1 MSSTTR
7 LLLQEVEEYCR
18 SAGIAESTFGRQAV
32 NDGKLCNRL
41 RAGKNITLE
50 TAQRVHDYIHQQ
62 QPQTEDQPLDSSDG
76 GSKEIVTGSKQDRKS
91 TRVNSSHAA

>member
-1 MSSTTR
+1 MPMTSTTR

-18 SAGIAESTFGRQAV
+18 GAGIAESTFGRQAV

-50 TAQRVHDYIHQQ
+50 TAQRIRDYIHQQ
-62 QPQTEDQPLDSSDG
+62 HPQDEDQPDKAPGG
-76 GSKEIVTGSKQDRKS
+76 GS
-91 TRVNSSHAA
+91 